1 MSDNLTVVGGA
12 ARSQPVSL
20 VISKVTSAGGSVL
33 HADHGQVAVAGCG
46 DRTFE
51 TKDLDGEQV
60 LEGKC
65 IHCQR
70 KLTLRTDGTALNGAT
85 LEHIVPK
92 NSLSSLGPFGSPNC
106 AVPNFSGDLG
116 SYRGA
121 SQRTRFNRNHSGC
134 SQKWAVSSGD
144 C

>member
-1 MSDNLTVVGGA
+1 MGA
-12 ARSQPVSL
+12 SRKRRL
-20 VISKVTSAGGSVL
+20 L
-33 HADHGQVAVAGCG
+33 LRVAST

-51 TKDLDGEQV
+51 VRELAGERV

-85 LEHIVPK
+85 LEQIVPK

-134 SQKWAVSSGD
+134 LQKWAVSSGD